1 MASRA
6 GAHSLPSGPVPGGSS
21 PILHWFLFGEGIEGT
36 AAICLCWGMGLGVGG
51 PQHSGA
57 GGCGAEPGQRGCR
70 MLQVQWECMNPKY
83 KIKKRNYKNSGVV
96 VLLDLKVS
104 AHKSC

>member
-1 MASRA
+1 MGLWLS
-6 GAHSLPSGPVPGGSS
+6 AHR
-21 PILHWFLFGEGIEGT
+21 
-36 AAICLCWGMGLGVGG
+36 GMGLGAAGL
-51 PQHSGA
+51 QHDGA
-57 GGCGAEPGQRGCR
+57 GGRGAVPGQRGCH

-104 AHKSC
+104 AHVSR